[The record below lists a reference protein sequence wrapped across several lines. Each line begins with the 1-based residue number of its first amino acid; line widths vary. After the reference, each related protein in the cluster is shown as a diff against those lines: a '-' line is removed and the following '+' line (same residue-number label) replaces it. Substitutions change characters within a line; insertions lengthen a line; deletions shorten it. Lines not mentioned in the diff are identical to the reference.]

1 MLVRRPAS
9 ALLSPVLAAGIRSDY
24 AQAPAGCNSE
34 YERILRDV
42 HLGVALVD
50 AGQEVVGRIDQRAAT
65 VIKKHRPR

>member
-1 MLVRRPAS
+1 MTAFDKDALEGLFKEVES
-9 ALLSPVLAAGIRSDY
+9 AYAG
-24 AQAPAGCNSE
+24 NSE

-50 AGQEVVGRIDQRAAT
+50 AGQEVVGRIDPRAAT

>member
-1 MLVRRPAS
+1 MTAFDKDALEGLFKEVKS
-9 ALLSPVLAAGIRSDY
+9 AHAG
-24 AQAPAGCNSE
+24 NSE